1 MIIVCFFSIP
11 LKDFMAKTRLIIWD
25 FNGSLVDD
33 AWLFTKIINTMLS
46 NHGLKKISIN
56 DYRNVFCFP
65 IEKYYRRLGFNFAIT
80 PFDSL
85 SNEFITYYNKHK
97 YQANLFSGAFRLL
110 KKIQSRKID
119 MCLLSA
125 QNHSSLIELSKYY
138 GIHSV
143 FKVVQGT
150 DNINAKGKSGLAKKI
165 ISLFDYKSDEVLFI
179 GDTNMDVDLASENS
193 TKILALTCGHQ
204 SSHRFPMLPF
214 ILKVDSFDQI
224 EA

>member
-1 MIIVCFFSIP
+1 
-11 LKDFMAKTRLIIWD
+11 MAKTRLIIWD

-65 IEKYYRRLGFNFAIT
+65 IEKYYRRLGFNFEIT
-80 PFDSL
+80 PFDFL
-85 SNEFITYYNKHK
+85 SNEFISHYNRHK
-97 YQANLFSGAFRLL
+97 YQAKLYSGVNKLL

-138 GIHSV
+138 GIHSI

-150 DNINAKGKSGLAKKI
+150 DNINARGKSGLAKKI
-165 ISLFDYKSDEVLFI
+165 ISLFDYESEEVLFI

-204 SSHRFPMLPF
+204 SSHRFPRLPF

-224 EA
+224 EACLQSKYLGGL